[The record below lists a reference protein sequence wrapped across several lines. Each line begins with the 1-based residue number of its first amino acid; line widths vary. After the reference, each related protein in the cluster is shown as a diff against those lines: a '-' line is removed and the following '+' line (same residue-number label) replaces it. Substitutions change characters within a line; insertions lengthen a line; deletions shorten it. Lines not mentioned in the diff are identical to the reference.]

1 MTTIRD
7 TTAPVIVAETRAPKP
22 DNRGTGIVVFLTASA
37 IVMTFMNL
45 AAAVYLYRTSGKVAL
60 VQKQLDEMTN
70 LEQRMKSRLELVNTG
85 IQSQFDMLN
94 TNLPARF
101 NEIKASLA
109 HLEKGIEPRQTG
121 IVSGI
126 DLPQEPSLLA
136 EPQPEITD
144 PVVAVEEEPAGAP
157 VRIKRA
163 KVNSPP
169 APSPSYQRVE
179 TAEGKVYYRKI
190 R

>member
-7 TTAPVIVAETRAPKP
+7 TSAPVIVAETRPQNP
-22 DNRGTGIVVFLTASA
+22 DNRGTGIVMFLIASA
-37 IVMTFMNL
+37 ILMTFMNL

-60 VQKQLDEMTN
+60 VQKQLGEITN

-85 IQSQFDMLN
+85 IQSQFDILN
-94 TNLPARF
+94 TNMPARF
-101 NEIKASLA
+101 NEVKVGIAR
-109 HLEKGIEPRQTG
+109 LEKGVEALQTG

-126 DLPQEPSLLA
+126 DRANEAGPEA
-136 EPQPEITD
+136 QPDIID
-144 PVVAVEEEPAGAP
+144 PVVALEEEPPAAP
-157 VRIKRA
+157 VRIKRQ

-169 APSPSYQRVE
+169 PPSPSYQRVE